1 MKWSSIKLGFAV
13 LLAIPFFLSAQTS
26 FPRMTTVDPA
36 VSKVGGV
43 VSAAGENLDKD
54 NVAELLLTDGKSDLR
69 VQITEQTAASIKFRI
84 PETAKPGRFSLVIR
98 TATSP
103 PKEYQQPVK
112 LTVE

>member
-1 MKWSSIKLGFAV
+1 
-13 LLAIPFFLSAQTS
+13 
-26 FPRMTTVDPA
+26 MTTVDPA
-36 VSKVGGV
+36 ISKVGGV

-84 PETAKPGRFSLVIR
+84 PEAAKPGRFSLVIR
-98 TATSP
+98 TTTTP